1 VPSLLRKREKILS
14 NLASDT
20 EQTEAERNMCVE
32 QVLFCVGQL
41 SSIEYSGQL
50 LIHFD
55 KGVPKQ
61 IEVQRAV
68 LTREGV
74 QVMGLVSLARKMLDG
89 KPTA

>member
-1 VPSLLRKREKILS
+1 MSCLQWGGEKTLI
-14 NLASDT
+14 NNTQDT